1 MASNRGKMLISVIIA
16 TYGDRWWEQLALER
30 AFPSAHDQGA
40 HEIIVGHDDRLAIG
54 PVRNIL
60 AEKASGDWLC
70 FLDAD
75 DELAPGYLGAME
87 RALEQEEGASPR
99 TTALLLTPAVSYVR
113 KNRAAL
119 PKFNDRGIP
128 LSQDNWLVLGTLI
141 SRDLFMRIGGF
152 SDYPHGFEDFSLW
165 NKAWQM
171 GAKIVKV
178 PDAVYRAY
186 VNPHSKHRLG
196 WRNRQWQVATHER
209 VVRELKKW
217 GEANGALVG

>member
-1 MASNRGKMLISVIIA
+1 MSPASNGGSMRVSIIIA

-40 HEIIVGHDDRLAIG
+40 HEIIVGHDDRMSIG
-54 PVRNIL
+54 PVRNVL

-87 RALEQEEGASPR
+87 RAFEQEEGASPR

-113 KNRAAL
+113 KNRAAP

-152 SDYPHGFEDFSLW
+152 SDYPHGFEDWSCW
-165 NKAWQM
+165 RKAEM
-171 GAKIVKV
+171 AGARIVKV
-178 PDAVYRAY
+178 PGAIYRAY
-186 VNPHSKHRLG
+186 VNPRSKHRQG
-196 WRNRQWQVATHER
+196 WRDRRWQVETHQR
-209 VVRELKKW
+209 VAAELAAW
-217 GEANGALVG
+217 TP